1 MEAWE
6 LARIRVNLLKQAG
19 PDDEALAAEG
29 KRDVLAPLKNLLQ
42 PVLSASS
49 SLRRP
54 SQSSLSSSVERRPS
68 ASRASASPAGP
79 PSVTAH

>member
-1 MEAWE
+1 
-6 LARIRVNLLKQAG
+6 
-19 PDDEALAAEG
+19 
-29 KRDVLAPLKNLLQ
+29 VLAPLKNLLQ